1 MHSIETDEIE
11 FFGFIPSCFIKEL
24 KENIIQTLNEN
35 NADEETLKLFE
46 KNFYIFENFVLR
58 NVFRFPASFKFER
71 KITDL
76 RIEENVQKKINEYLR
91 LVKEETSI
99 IREKQILQNKLDIQK
114 YKYNESLQINKIEK
128 EMDNLLDSSIKMVN
142 YVQSVSEMRD
152 TFLKSNCGKNN
163 TDLYKMMEHKEIRN
177 NVYKNELKEL
187 LEKANI
193 EDFQRFIKNL

>member
-58 NVFRFPASFKFER
+58 NVFRFPVSFKFER

-76 RIEENVQKKINEYLR
+76 RIEENVQKKINEYLM
-91 LVKEETSI
+91 LVKEETNI

-114 YKYNESLQINKIEK
+114 YKYNEYLQINKIEK

>member
-58 NVFRFPASFKFER
+58 NVFRFPVSFKFER

-76 RIEENVQKKINEYLR
+76 RIEENVQKKINEYLM
-91 LVKEETSI
+91 LVKEETNI
-99 IREKQILQNKLDIQK
+99 IREKQIFQNKLDIQK
-114 YKYNESLQINKIEK
+114 YKYNEYLQINKIEK

>member
-58 NVFRFPASFKFER
+58 NVFRFPVSFKFER

-99 IREKQILQNKLDIQK
+99 IREKQIFQNKLDIQK
-114 YKYNESLQINKIEK
+114 YKYNEYLQINKIEK